1 MKKILYWF
9 SLLFLLTFFLFPND
23 DKIDLANFKTKQIQV
38 EVKGEVT
45 NPGVFQINAYSKIE
59 DLLKMVQLKDTAELS
74 TINKN
79 TVLKNNDVLVIPK
92 KSDQVKISIN
102 SASLEQLCQIP
113 FIGEKTA
120 QKIIDYREQYGS
132 FQQLEDLLNI
142 KGIGEKK
149 LEKIIEYICL

>member
-9 SLLFLLTFFLFPND
+9 SLLFLFVFFLFPGD
-23 DKIDLANFKTKQIQV
+23 DKIDLADFKTKQIEV
-38 EVKGEVT
+38 EVKGEVE
-45 NPGVFQINAYSKIE
+45 NPGVFQIAAYCKIE
-59 DLLKMVQLKDTAELS
+59 DLLKLVQLKDSAELN

-92 KSDQVKISIN
+92 KSDQEKISIN
-102 SASLEQLCQIP
+102 SASLEQLCKIP

-120 QKIIDYREQYGS
+120 QKIIEYREQCGT
-132 FQQLEDLLNI
+132 FQQLDDLLNI

-149 LEKIIEYICL
+149 LAKIIEYICL